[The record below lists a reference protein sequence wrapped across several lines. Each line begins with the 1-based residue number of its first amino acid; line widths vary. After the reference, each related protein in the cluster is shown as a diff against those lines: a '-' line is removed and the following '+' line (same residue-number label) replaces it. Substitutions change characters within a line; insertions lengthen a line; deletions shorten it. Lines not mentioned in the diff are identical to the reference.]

1 MGMQRPADQNSETVD
16 RMIKAAEEL
25 FAEYGHE
32 NVSLRQLTSHAG
44 VNVAAVNYHF
54 GSKELLVEAV
64 FQTLVQRVCDQREL
78 ALEKLERGDTL
89 TLEEVVR
96 SFVDPYLG
104 NGNEKQGALLAR
116 FLMRNRLYPTD
127 GTRRVVSEYLD
138 PMAKKYIAAFAQV
151 CPKLSKE
158 QLVWRYLFMTNT
170 LAASSAGDNL
180 SRRLESLSPDTG
192 KAELQD
198 RREAMIEFLISA
210 FR

>member
-1 MGMQRPADQNSETVD
+1 MSTVATPRGTD
-16 RMIKAAEEL
+16 TKERLLRAAEQIFGRHGYAGTTL
-25 FAEYGHE
+25 RAVTAEAE
-32 NVSLRQLTSHAG
+32 
-44 VNVAAVNYHF
+44 VNLASANYHF

-64 FQTLVQRVCDQREL
+64 FENLVQRVCEQREL
-78 ALEKLERGDTL
+78 ALEKLQPGESL
-89 TLEEVVR
+89 MLEEIVR

-104 NGNEKQGALLAR
+104 DGNEKQGALLAR

-151 CPKLSKE
+151 CPNLSRQ

-180 SRRLESLSPDTG
+180 SRRIGALSANSG
-192 KAELQD
+192 NVELRE
-198 RREAMIEFLISA
+198 RREAMIEFLVSA

>member
-1 MGMQRPADQNSETVD
+1 M
-16 RMIKAAEEL
+16 
-25 FAEYGHE
+25 
-32 NVSLRQLTSHAG
+32 RQLTSHAG

-64 FQTLVQRVCDQREL
+64 FENLVQRVCEQREL
-78 ALEKLERGDTL
+78 ALEKLQPGESL
-89 TLEEVVR
+89 MLEEIVR

-104 NGNEKQGALLAR
+104 DGNEKQGALLAR

-151 CPKLSKE
+151 CPNLSRQ

-180 SRRLESLSPDTG
+180 SRRIGALSANSG
-192 KAELQD
+192 NVELRE
-198 RREAMIEFLISA
+198 RREAMIEFLVSA

>member
-1 MGMQRPADQNSETVD
+1 MGMQRPADQNSETVE

-25 FAEYGHE
+25 FAERGHE

-64 FQTLVQRVCDQREL
+64 FESLVQRVCEQREV
-78 ALEKLERGDTL
+78 ALEKLQPGSGL

-96 SFVDPYLG
+96 SFVEPYLG
-104 NGNEKQGALLAR
+104 DGNEKQGALLAR
-116 FLMRNRLYPTD
+116 FLMRNRLYPTES
-127 GTRRVVSEYLD
+127 TRRVVSEHLD

-151 CPKLSKE
+151 CPNLSNE

-180 SRRLESLSPDTG
+180 ARRVESLSADNC
-192 KAELQD
+192 KAELRE
-198 RREAMIEFLISA
+198 RREAMIEFLVAA

>member
-1 MGMQRPADQNSETVD
+1 MGLQRPPDQNSETVE

-25 FAEYGHE
+25 FSERGHE

-64 FQTLVQRVCDQREL
+64 FENLVQRVCEQREL
-78 ALEKLERGDTL
+78 ALEKLQPGESL
-89 TLEEVVR
+89 MLEEIVR

-104 NGNEKQGALLAR
+104 DGNEKQGALLAR

-151 CPKLSKE
+151 CPNLSRQ

-180 SRRLESLSPDTG
+180 SRRIGALSANSG
-192 KAELQD
+192 NVELRE
-198 RREAMIEFLISA
+198 RREAMIEFLVSA

>member
-1 MGMQRPADQNSETVD
+1 MGMPRPVDQNSETVE

-25 FAEYGHE
+25 FAESGHE

-44 VNVAAVNYHF
+44 VNISAVNYHF

-64 FQTLVQRVCDQREL
+64 FESLVQRVCKLREGT
-78 ALEKLERGDTL
+78 LEKIAQDGDL
-89 TLEEVVR
+89 TLEEIVR

-104 NGNEKQGALLAR
+104 DGNEKQGALLAR
-116 FLMRNRLYPTD
+116 FLMRNRLYPTESS
-127 GTRRVVSEYLD
+127 RRVVSEHLD

-151 CPKLSKE
+151 CPNLSTE

-170 LAASSAGDNL
+170 LAASGAGDNL
-180 SRRLESLSPDTG
+180 ARRVKALSADSC
-192 KAELQD
+192 KAELRE
-198 RREAMIEFLISA
+198 RREAIIEFLVSA